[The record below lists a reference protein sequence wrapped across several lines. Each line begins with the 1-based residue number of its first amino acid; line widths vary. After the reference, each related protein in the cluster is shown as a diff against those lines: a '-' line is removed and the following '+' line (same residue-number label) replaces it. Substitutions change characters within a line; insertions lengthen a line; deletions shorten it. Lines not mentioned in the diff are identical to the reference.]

1 MVSHAN
7 CALSHMHTDA
17 RVHTLDRANSDQNR
31 YFVLRGVFTLSWR
44 ELKYTHKHTP
54 TMEDIKARST
64 VIIKG
69 HRDSRHRAHR
79 KPAAAG
85 D

>member
-1 MVSHAN
+1 MLIA
-7 CALSHMHTDA
+7 HTDP
-17 RVHTLDRANSDQNR
+17 HTDKANSDQNR
-31 YFVLRGVFTLSWR
+31 YFVLAGGVFTLSWR

-54 TMEDIKARST
+54 TMEDIKARSA

-69 HRDSRHRAHR
+69 HGDSRHRAHR
-79 KPAAAG
+79 KAAAAG